1 LKVVIINHFAGV
13 PKVNEASLRH
23 YNFAKYFQKK
33 KIDCSIITS
42 KKNYQ
47 KYDSMNYSEDS
58 IGDIEYLFVD
68 EPIIKSKSLF
78 AKLTRMVGFSFNL
91 YKYLFFKKNFQKI
104 DYVIA
109 SSPDLFTAF
118 VGYLFAKK
126 KSSKFILEIRDIWP
140 LSQIELHNFSRNHPM
155 IILLK
160 YLENLLHR
168 KADIII
174 SNLPYYEKYLID
186 HNMPHKEYF
195 YIPQVIDKEY
205 YYENYQ
211 KIKLNKEH
219 LKIFKTYDFVGIY
232 SGTIGK
238 YYGIKNIIEAL
249 RLIDKKMAIIL
260 MGEGDFK
267 NDAIKLKKEYS
278 LDNLFIIDG
287 SPKSYLFSILDK
299 CSFGIV
305 SFQDKKIY
313 KYGIASLK
321 MFDYLYA
328 QIPLLMMGPFSKYSI
343 LKNIN
348 IKYKTRF
355 LDIDGIV
362 NQFNRLYEINKQ
374 TRLDIAKESHQLLD
388 EKASISLMNN
398 QLDKIFPY

>member
-1 LKVVIINHFAGV
+1 LKVVIINHFAGI

-23 YNFAKYFQKK
+23 YNFAKYFQNRE
-33 KIDCSIITS
+33 IDCSIVTS

-47 KYDSMNYSEDS
+47 KYDSMDESRDS

-78 AKLTRMVGFSFNL
+78 SKLARMFGFSFNL
-91 YKYLFFKKNFQKI
+91 YKYLFFKQTFHQV

-109 SSPDLFTAF
+109 SSPDLLTAF

-140 LSQIELHNFSRNHPM
+140 LSQIELHNFSQNHPM
-155 IILLK
+155 ILILK
-160 YLENLLHR
+160 FLENFLHR

-174 SNLPYYEKYLID
+174 SNLPHYDQYLID
-186 HNMPHKEYF
+186 HSMDYKKY
-195 YIPQVIDKEY
+195 YYVPQVVDKEY
-205 YYENYQ
+205 YRVNYQ
-211 KIKLNKEH
+211 KTKLDKEH
-219 LKIFKTYDFVGIY
+219 LKIFKTYDCVGIY
-232 SGTIGK
+232 AGTIGK
-238 YYGIKNIIEAL
+238 YYGIKNMIKAL
-249 RLIDKKMAIIL
+249 KLIDKKMAIIL

-267 NDAIKLKKEYS
+267 TEAIKLKKEYS
-278 LDNLFIIDG
+278 LDNLFIIHG
-287 SPKSYLFSILDK
+287 SQKSYLFSILDK

-305 SFQDKKIY
+305 SFPDKNIY

-343 LKNIN
+343 LKNMN

-355 LDIDGIV
+355 LDIDGIA
-362 NQFNRLYEINKQ
+362 NQFNKLYEINNQ
-374 TRLDIAKESHQLLD
+374 TRIDIAKESHKLLE
-388 EKASISLMNN
+388 EKACISLMND
-398 QLDKIFPY
+398 QLDKIFH

>member
-1 LKVVIINHFAGV
+1 MKVIIINHFAGI

-33 KIDCSIITS
+33 EIDCSIITS

-47 KYDSMNYSEDS
+47 KYDSMNDSEDS
-58 IGDIEYLFVD
+58 IEDIEYLFID
-68 EPIIKSKSLF
+68 EPSINSKSLF
-78 AKLTRMVGFSFNL
+78 AKLARMLGFSFNL

-160 YLENLLHR
+160 YLENFLHR

-186 HNMPHKEYF
+186 HSMPHKEYY
-195 YIPQVIDKEY
+195 YIPQVIDKKY
-205 YYENYQ
+205 YHENYQ

-219 LKIFKTYDFVGIY
+219 LKIFKSYDFVGIY
-232 SGTIGK
+232 AGTIGK

-305 SFQDKKIY
+305 SFPDKKIY

-348 IKYKTRF
+348 IKYKARF
-355 LDIDGIV
+355 LDIDGIA
-362 NQFNRLYEINKQ
+362 NQFNKLYEINKQ

-388 EKASISLMNN
+388 AKASISLMNN
-398 QLDKIFPY
+398 KLDKIFPQ

>member
-47 KYDSMNYSEDS
+47 KYDSMNDSEES
-58 IGDIEYLFVD
+58 IRDIEYLFVD

-78 AKLTRMVGFSFNL
+78 AKLTRMLGFSFNL

-104 DYVIA
+104 DYVLA

-160 YLENLLHR
+160 YLENFLHR

-186 HNMPHKEYF
+186 HSMPYKEYY
-195 YIPQVIDKEY
+195 YISQVIDKKY
-205 YYENYQ
+205 YHENYQ

-219 LKIFKTYDFVGIY
+219 LKIFKSYDFVGIY
-232 SGTIGK
+232 AGTIGK
-238 YYGIKNIIEAL
+238 YYGIENIIKAL

-305 SFQDKKIY
+305 SFPDKKIY

-328 QIPLLMMGPFSKYSI
+328 KIPLLMMGPFSKYSI

-374 TRLDIAKESHQLLD
+374 TRLDIAKESRQLLD

-398 QLDKIFPY
+398 QLDKIFP

>member
-1 LKVVIINHFAGV
+1 MKVVIINHFAGV

-47 KYDSMNYSEDS
+47 KYDSMNDSEES
-58 IGDIEYLFVD
+58 IRDIEYLFVD

-78 AKLTRMVGFSFNL
+78 AKLTRMLGFSFNL

-104 DYVIA
+104 DYVLA

-160 YLENLLHR
+160 YLENFLHR

-186 HNMPHKEYF
+186 HSMPYKEYY
-195 YIPQVIDKEY
+195 YISQVIDKKY
-205 YYENYQ
+205 YHENYQ

-219 LKIFKTYDFVGIY
+219 LKIFKSYDFVGIY
-232 SGTIGK
+232 AGTIGK
-238 YYGIKNIIEAL
+238 YYGIENIIKAL

-305 SFQDKKIY
+305 SFPDKKIY

-328 QIPLLMMGPFSKYSI
+328 KIPLLMMGPFSKYSI

-374 TRLDIAKESHQLLD
+374 TRLDIAKESRQLLD

-398 QLDKIFPY
+398 QLDKIFP